1 MESMNAAHPRMLKT
15 LKFEIKQVDN
25 SQITTV
31 KIMKLMLQA
40 LAFCQSK

>member
-1 MESMNAAHPRMLKT
+1 MKSMNAPHTHMPKT

-25 SQITTV
+25 GQITTV
-31 KIMKLMLQA
+31 KTMKLMLQA